1 MRYFKFQAENE
12 GLMKEWVSAID
23 ETAMAIIVDERKD
36 SNKLRKLTSFR
47 NRSPTGQS
55 PASKSRKSSAELVP
69 PFKDKDK
76 KTWKGKMVKQLKKIG
91 GGRLYPSLPINVQP
105 RPLPR

>member
-1 MRYFKFQAENE
+1 
-12 GLMKEWVSAID
+12 MKEWVSAID

-55 PASKSRKSSAELVP
+55 PASKSRKSSAELLP

-76 KTWKGKMVKQLKKIG
+76 KL
-91 GGRLYPSLPINVQP
+91 SLFSTNE
-105 RPLPR
+105 PLRHEPVRRTEPAPVVLNRFLS